1 MIGIHWMQQSRSSLC
16 LGILCVVGISM
27 LASACEH
34 QPETV
39 QIGMV
44 ASLTGRTADIGVA
57 ARDGALLA
65 VEQVNSSGGVQGQP
79 VELLVR
85 DVGNDPDRA
94 RLVVKEL
101 ASRGVF
107 ASIGPVFS
115 SMAIVMAPLA
125 DEVGML
131 LVSPTVSTNLLSEKD
146 DLFLRVYPRCRDTA
160 YTLANY
166 AYRQQHRRVA
176 VIAEQKN
183 KAFTELWK
191 NCFKERFE
199 ELGGEVALSANYVAS
214 ENQSFLDLTLKALEV
229 NPDSL
234 LILSSAIDAAMI
246 AQQVAKMQAGL
257 PIFVSEWSF
266 TRDLLTHGG
275 RSVEGVTLFH
285 TYNEQSQNH
294 RFLRF
299 VEEYRQRFGR
309 KPAFPAVHA
318 YDATGMVLAGLQQGA
333 RTGST
338 LKQELLK
345 LGEFTA
351 LQSKF
356 RLDRFGDVDRT
367 LYLTEVR
374 NGEFVVLSTQNR

>member
-1 MIGIHWMQQSRSSLC
+1 MTGMQQSRSSLW

-39 QIGMV
+39 QIGLV

-85 DVGNDPDRA
+85 DIGNDPDQA
-94 RLVVKEL
+94 RLAVKEL

-107 ASIGPVFS
+107 ASVGPVLS
-115 SMAIVMAPLA
+115 SMAIVIAPLA
-125 DEVGML
+125 DELNML
-131 LVSPTVSTNLLSEKD
+131 LVSPTVSTNLLSGKD
-146 DLFLRVYPRCRDTA
+146 DLFLRVYPQCSDTSKM
-160 YTLANY
+160 LASY
-166 AYRQQHRRVA
+166 AYQQQRRRVV

-183 KAFTELWK
+183 KAFTKPWQD
-191 NCFKERFE
+191 CFKEQFE
-199 ELGGEVALSANYVAS
+199 ALGGEVVFSVGYMAGGD
-214 ENQSFLDLTLKALEV
+214 QGFLDLTLKALQAD
-229 NPDSL
+229 PDSL
-234 LILSSAIDAAMI
+234 LILGSAIDAAMI
-246 AQQVAKMQAGL
+246 AQQVAKEQVGL

-275 RSVEGVTLFH
+275 RAVEGVTLFH
-285 TYNEQSQNH
+285 TYNEQSQNR
-294 RFLRF
+294 RFMRF
-299 VEEYRQRFGR
+299 VEEYQQRFGR
-309 KPAFPAVHA
+309 KPAFPAIHA

-333 RTGST
+333 RTGMA
-338 LKQELLK
+338 LKQELLQ
-345 LGEFTA
+345 LGEFAA
-351 LQSKF
+351 LQSTF
-356 RLDRFGDVDRT
+356 RLDRFGDVDRM

-374 NGEFVVLSTQNR
+374 NGEFVVLSAQNR